1 MDTEILIPF
10 GGSNFKYPSTF
21 LRTFFEW
28 KLASLLKS
36 FQIVYKWLEKQFSLI
51 PTGRGQ
57 MDTQNR
63 KSFQS
68 VYNELKKL
76 LSLIPTEER

>member
-1 MDTEILIPF
+1 MDTEIFILF
-10 GGSNFKYPSTF
+10 RSGNFKYPSTF

-57 MDTQNR
+57 MDTQ
-63 KSFQS
+63 KLKCFQNI
-68 VYNELKKL
+68 YNPPQEKLQNKKAV
-76 LSLIPTEER
+76 T